1 MNGSPDTQLWRSD
14 DEGCA
19 EYPGRV
25 PIVPF
30 RDYRVG
36 GNSGNLISEQT
47 PALADVA
54 AKGTVSQSAVIG
66 KSRRVSN
73 NTQSPVSR

>member
-25 PIVPF
+25 SIVPF

-36 GNSGNLISEQT
+36 GNSGSLISKQT
-47 PALADVA
+47 PARADVA
-54 AKGTVSQSAVIG
+54 ASGAVPLSAVMVKSSREG
-66 KSRRVSN
+66 K
-73 NTQSPVSR
+73 